1 MSGDDHHDL
10 RRHVVAPQR
19 RKIAPKQMLASNKM
33 APNSSSV
40 LNGQKRKLEDLCV
53 AQNSGILIVFKNL
66 NVRKNKGYLSSFTK
80 KKIF

>member
-53 AQNSGILIVFKNL
+53 AQNSGILIVFKKL
-66 NVRKNKGYLSSFTK
+66 RLKGVHRVLSGRYK
-80 KKIF
+80 H